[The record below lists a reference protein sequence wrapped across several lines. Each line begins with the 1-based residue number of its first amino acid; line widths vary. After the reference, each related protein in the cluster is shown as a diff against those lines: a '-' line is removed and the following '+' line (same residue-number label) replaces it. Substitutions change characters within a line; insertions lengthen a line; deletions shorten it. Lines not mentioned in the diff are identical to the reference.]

1 MKQANEIIIDTN
13 NKIDQ
18 CLSKYIYKNEEL
30 AILDFPNIK
39 NVGDSAIWLGEI
51 SYLNKKFHK
60 KPSYVCRMMQDFSEA
75 DLRKQVPTGPIFI
88 HGGGNFGDIWG
99 LHQEFREFLMETFP
113 DRRIIQF
120 PQSIHFE
127 DKTKIESSARAIRKH
142 GRFTLIVRDQESKE
156 FSEKH
161 FDCEVLLCPD
171 MAYAIGALPPRTPS
185 IPVLAML
192 REDKERMSS
201 RGDWNYPDIPKEDWI
216 TESASSVKRARIKG
230 WLSAFRDFKP
240 SERQFRRFDAAAHNR
255 FERGISQ
262 IGRAR
267 AIVTD
272 RLHVHICSMLLG
284 RPHAVLDNSYGKIR
298 RFIDT
303 FYGENDLTYRATS
316 LDDAVEWARHK
327 ATIAD

>member
-1 MKQANEIIIDTN
+1 
-13 NKIDQ
+13 
-18 CLSKYIYKNEEL
+18 
-30 AILDFPNIK
+30 
-39 NVGDSAIWLGEI
+39 
-51 SYLNKKFHK
+51 
-60 KPSYVCRMMQDFSEA
+60 
-75 DLRKQVPTGPIFI
+75 
-88 HGGGNFGDIWG
+88 
-99 LHQEFREFLMETFP
+99 
-113 DRRIIQF
+113 
-120 PQSIHFE
+120 
-127 DKTKIESSARAIRKH
+127 
-142 GRFTLIVRDQESKE
+142 
-156 FSEKH
+156 
-161 FDCEVLLCPD
+161 

-255 FERGISQ
+255 FERGISL